1 MKRLL
6 VCVVLAAS
14 TLVFA
19 QRGAENPSA
28 HSEERHIERQDTKE
42 ERDLTGWKWANF
54 FILAGLLGWLLSKNA
69 PAFFEGRNREIQR
82 GIAEA
87 GRLKLEAE
95 RDLRVMEDRLH
106 GLQMEI
112 ETLRAEARR
121 ELQSEG
127 ERIKAETVQIL
138 AKIRSQA
145 EQEIAAAGKAARQ
158 ELKAHSV
165 NLAVQLAKAKV
176 RSRLTP
182 QSQDGLVSS
191 FVSDLRATRP
201 GVN

>member
-6 VCVVLAAS
+6 VCLLLASS

-19 QRGAENPSA
+19 QRDAEDTSA
-28 HSEERHIERQDTKE
+28 RAEERRVEGQDTRE

-54 FILAGLLGWLLSKNA
+54 LILAGLLGWLLTKNA
-69 PAFFEGRNREIQR
+69 PPFFEGRNREIQK

-87 GRLKLEAE
+87 GRLRQEAE

-106 GLQMEI
+106 GLQSEI
-112 ETLRAEARR
+112 DNLRVEARH
-121 ELQSEG
+121 ELHSEG
-127 ERIKAETVQIL
+127 ERIKAETIQIL
-138 AKIRSQA
+138 AKIHSQA

-165 NLAVQLAKAKV
+165 NLAVQLAEAKV

-182 QSQDGLVSS
+182 QSQEGLVNS
-191 FVSDLRATRP
+191 FVSDLGATRP